1 MTMAI
6 RYAAILTMALS
17 ACTTM
22 ATQPLE
28 ETTATLAPLELK
40 APPMIVSA
48 EQKRAYR
55 LMANLLLNHHYN
67 KLSLA
72 QISGDIH
79 DDFLNALDP
88 SRIYFLQADID
99 EFAPYRNQLMTSIQN
114 GDLSAIIAIY
124 ERYYQ
129 RSRALDQWTLTRL
142 DQPFDFKSK
151 DTVTLESPR
160 QEKPSRPWPTS
171 LNDAHQFQE
180 KRLQDQLIR
189 LMLAGRDE
197 AKARETLTKRY
208 SSAVKRSDQFTM
220 NDLFDIYTNVFASR
234 FDPHSNYLSPKNS
247 ESFDIQMSLEL
258 QGIGAVLSA
267 KDDKITIREL
277 TPGGPAA
284 KSGQLKIKDQILGVA
299 QGKDGEM
306 VDIVGWRLDKA
317 VELIRGKKGTLVRLL
332 VEPANGMDPPR
343 EIVLERDKIALEEQA
358 ASAHVETLQHDGHTL
373 RIGVID
379 LPSFYLDMTGAVSGK
394 EDYRST
400 SRDVQKLLEDLKKDK
415 VDGVVLDLR
424 NNGGGSLFEA
434 VATVGLFIDEG
445 PVVQVSYAN
454 GSVRNEVDNSKG
466 KIYDGPLAV
475 LINHGS
481 ASASEIFAGAI
492 QDYGRGLIIGNSSYG
507 KGTVQTVMD
516 LNRFVPDNQQALGE
530 VKFTIAMFHR
540 VTGSSTQLKGVVP
553 DVELAELIP
562 QEEVGEVSEKHALP
576 WKQIPATTFTLDSQ
590 MNNQWRDLL
599 NQRQAQRAAENPVFS
614 RYRSFASKAV
624 ERGNQTQWSLN
635 LDERQKDFSG
645 WKAYKDDYE
654 SLQRAEIPDLAS
666 DAKRRKEVEDFNN
679 FVDEEADKESF
690 VPDVELYE
698 ALHIVG
704 DYLELINPS
713 AVAVAPAA

>member
-1 MTMAI
+1 MAY
-6 RYAAILTMALS
+6 RFAAILTLALS
-17 ACTTM
+17 ACTTL
-22 ATQPLE
+22 ATQNAE
-28 ETTATLAPLELK
+28 ETLTSEAPVVAK
-40 APPMIVSA
+40 PPAMIVSA

-67 KLSLA
+67 KLSLG

-88 SRIYFLQADID
+88 ARIYFLQSDID
-99 EFAPYRNQLMTSIQN
+99 EFAPYRSNLMSSIQN
-114 GDLSAIIAIY
+114 GDLSGIIAMY
-124 ERYYQ
+124 ERYYE
-129 RSRALDQWTLTRL
+129 RSVALDHWTLARL
-142 DQPFDFKSK
+142 QRPFDFKTK
-151 DTVTLESPR
+151 DTVTLESQR
-160 QEKPSRPWPTS
+160 QDTPTRPWPTS
-171 LNDAHQFQE
+171 VEDAHRFQE
-180 KRLQDQLIR
+180 KRIQDQLIR

-208 SSAVKRSDQFTM
+208 NSALKRNDQFTM
-220 NDLFDIYTNVFASR
+220 NDLFDVYTNVFASR

-258 QGIGAVLSA
+258 EGIGAVLSA

-277 TPGGPAA
+277 SPGGPAF
-284 KSGQLKIKDQILGVA
+284 KSGQLKIKDQIIGVA

-332 VEPANGMDPPR
+332 VEPANGTEPPR

-358 ASAHVETLQHDGHTL
+358 ASAHVETLHQQGHDV

-379 LPSFYLDMTGAVSGK
+379 LPSFYLDMTGAAAGK

-400 SRDVQKLLEDLKKDK
+400 SRDVKKLLEDLKTQN
-415 VDGVVLDLR
+415 VDGVILDLR

-434 VATVGLFIDEG
+434 VATVGLFIDQG

-454 GSVRNEVDNSKG
+454 GSVRNEVDSNKG
-466 KIYDGPLAV
+466 KVYDGPLAV

-516 LNRFVPDNQQALGE
+516 LNRFVPDNQNPLGE

-540 VTGSSTQLKGVVP
+540 VTGSSTQLKGVIP
-553 DVELAELIP
+553 DVALAELVT

-576 WKQIPATTFTLDSQ
+576 WKQIPATAFKADTQINT
-590 MNNQWRDLL
+590 QWRDIL
-599 NQRQAQRAAENPVFS
+599 NHRQAQRAAENPVFA
-614 RYRSFASKAV
+614 RYRSYASKAM
-624 ERGNQTQWSLN
+624 ERGNKNEWSLN
-635 LDERQKDFSG
+635 LDERQKEFSG
-645 WKAYKDDYE
+645 WKAYQDDYE
-654 SLQRAEIPDLAS
+654 SHQRNEIPALAS
-666 DAKRRKEVEDFNN
+666 DAKRRKEVETFNN

-704 DYLELINPS
+704 DYLELINPP
-713 AVAVAPAA
+713 AVASAPAA